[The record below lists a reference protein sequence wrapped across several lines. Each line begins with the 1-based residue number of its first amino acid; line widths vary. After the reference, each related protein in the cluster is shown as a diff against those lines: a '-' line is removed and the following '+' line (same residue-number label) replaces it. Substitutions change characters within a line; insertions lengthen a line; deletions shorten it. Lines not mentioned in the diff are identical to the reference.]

1 MRSYNVKPRNATS
14 RIAVTFDDHNLPRV
28 RLENVSEEQLQ
39 SAGLFLQNISRDY
52 VMPTPRRSRRK
63 RHSLRKAFMRMLRA
77 MTQAFTDHSKF
88 VKETSLAVYKGTRRS
103 SIVDQ

>member
-52 VMPTPRRSRRK
+52 VMPTSRRRK
-63 RHSLRKAFMRMLRA
+63 RRSLRKAFMRMLRA